1 MRSARPDLAFA
12 EGRDGRAG
20 PLRPRL
26 ASPRNRGAAVLVI
39 VCTEVLTKTL
49 RAVSSRVKTG
59 RLVLLYAR
67 CMSLYMPDPDRR
79 NERSRQAILAATIAL
94 ISELGYDRTSVEA
107 IAKRA
112 GVGKQTIYRWWPS
125 KGAVALEALNDSLAT
140 VVDFRDSGD
149 ILADLRRHMKDVTQL
164 LCSTEIG
171 PVIQG
176 LIAASQSD
184 PSLSRAHLELVL
196 KPADDFWHDRI
207 ARAQES
213 GEIRADADADA
224 IVDMLFGAMYF
235 RLLLHIRPSTPEQI
249 DAALDIAFNGLR

>member
-1 MRSARPDLAFA
+1 MNLTVRP
-12 EGRDGRAG
+12 
-20 PLRPRL
+20 
-26 ASPRNRGAAVLVI
+26 
-39 VCTEVLTKTL
+39 
-49 RAVSSRVKTG
+49 VSSRVKTG
-59 RLVLLYAR
+59 RLVLYSYV
-67 CMSLYMPDPDRR
+67 MTSHPPDPDRR
-79 NERSRQAILAATIAL
+79 NERSRQAILAAAVAL
-94 ISELGYDRTSVEA
+94 ISELGYDRTSIEA

-125 KGAVALEALNDSLAT
+125 KGAVALEALSESLAT

-149 ILADLRRHMKDVTQL
+149 LVADLRRHMRDVTQL
-164 LCSTEIG
+164 LSSTEIG

-176 LIAASQSD
+176 LIAAAQSD
-184 PSLSRAHLELVL
+184 PALSRAHLELVIR
-196 KPADDFWHDRI
+196 PADDFWHDRI

-235 RLLLHIRPSTPEQI
+235 RLLLHLRPSEPAQI